1 MTNRHRAVCMVFLLI
16 VVFALLVVTG
26 CPRSASPVGPPP
38 SATTLP
44 TITAYINVSSGCQK
58 PTVNA
63 LKAAREVFD
72 ALLTIEII
80 DFGDSAAG
88 TRMWKDSGLE
98 CMAILFE
105 GNRLVAWEQDGEV
118 KVVDFTMPPGFNWT
132 IQDLDSAIN
141 AFAEGRLR
149 QPTSEEQSNVQQ
161 LTPEPVRATAQ
172 STTGD
177 DGVEVGQLIITGTLA
192 IEIACPLGDLT
203 PLQRAAAAAKAVAEW
218 TGQPYKPSDLQVQ
231 KAAGD
236 LQVVA
241 GDIPIIT
248 VTQDDA
254 DAAKTNP
261 EALAARW
268 HNGIRSSV
276 TSALGKPAAPPLED

>member
-26 CPRSASPVGPPP
+26 CPKSASPVGPAP

-44 TITAYINVSSGCQK
+44 TITAYVNVSSGCQK
-58 PTVNA
+58 PTVDT
-63 LKAAREVFD
+63 LKDARNIFD
-72 ALLTIEII
+72 ALLTVEII
-80 DFGDSAAG
+80 DFGDNAAG
-88 TRMWKDSGLE
+88 TQMWKESGLE

-105 GNRLVAWEQDGEV
+105 GNRLVAWDQDGEV

-132 IQDLDSAIN
+132 LEDLDNAIG
-141 AFAEGRLR
+141 AFSQGRLR
-149 QPTSEEQSNVQQ
+149 QPTLEEQNNVQQ
-161 LTPEPVRATAQ
+161 LTPEPVPATAQ
-172 STTGD
+172 SMTTD
-177 DGVEVGQLIITGTLA
+177 DGVEVGQLIINDALA

-203 PLQRAAAAAKAVAEW
+203 PLQRASAAAKAVAEW

-254 DAAKTNP
+254 DAAKTDSK
-261 EALAARW
+261 ALAARW
-268 HNGIRSSV
+268 RNGIRRAV
-276 TSALGKPAAPPLED
+276 ISAPSKPAAPPLED